1 MKRENWLN
9 ILRIRDKMRDKKLDP
24 KNESHWMTHAEHE
37 ERRGKL
43 TQHGAPKP
51 DPMSPLWNDWCAN
64 NPQPEAKALAVFD
77 PSEKL
82 MQALKGIARGA
93 RPIEKD

>member
-37 ERRGKL
+37 ARRGKQDQSKK
-43 TQHGAPKP
+43 TK
-51 DPMSPLWNDWCAN
+51 
-64 NPQPEAKALAVFD
+64 KIRKVTF
-77 PSEKL
+77 
-82 MQALKGIARGA
+82 
-93 RPIEKD
+93 

>member
-9 ILRIRDKMRDKKLDP
+9 ILRTRDKMRDKKLDP

-37 ERRGKL
+37 ARRGKL

-64 NPQPEAKALAVFD
+64 NPRPEAHALGGFD
-77 PSEKL
+77 FVKPMMDSL
-82 MQALKGIARGA
+82 TGIVRGA
-93 RPIEKD
+93 RPIEKN